1 MLRDLMEKQTVSKVG
16 NVTRDM
22 EILGM
27 ISRTDRVEE
36 ESADFDNTPKE
47 TYKTKQQREKILG
60 KRFNRI
66 SKNYG
71 ITYT

>member
-1 MLRDLMEKQTVSKVG
+1 
-16 NVTRDM
+16 
-22 EILGM
+22 M